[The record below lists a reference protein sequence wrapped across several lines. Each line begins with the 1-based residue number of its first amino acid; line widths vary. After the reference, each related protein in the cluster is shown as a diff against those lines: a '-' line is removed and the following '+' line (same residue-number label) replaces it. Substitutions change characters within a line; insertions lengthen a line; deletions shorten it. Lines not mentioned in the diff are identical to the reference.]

1 MIEFVRNRKKCRISK
16 LFDLLFR
23 GVRVNYVIYGN
34 SQQLSDRQRKDWS
47 VVAGYALPLKPLLHY
62 GLRNA
67 SDHRRTVSTHVPRFI
82 HPRISRRSVSADS
95 PQTQRYISQRKH
107 TLKIIFVRV
116 NSNFTIRA
124 GSHYRRASFQ
134 ILTLIISPFHFG
146 NERLISVMARSS
158 SQRRSFKSSTFTR

>member
-1 MIEFVRNRKKCRISK
+1 M
-16 LFDLLFR
+16 FDLLFR

-34 SQQLSDRQRKDWS
+34 SQQLSDLRRKDWF
-47 VVAGYALPLKPLLHY
+47 VVGAGYALPLKPLLHY

-124 GSHYRRASFQ
+124 GAHYRRASFQ

-146 NERLISVMARSS
+146 DERLISVMTRRSS
-158 SQRRSFKSSTFTR
+158 SQPRSFKSSTFTR

>member
-1 MIEFVRNRKKCRISK
+1 MIEFVRNRKTYRISK
-16 LFDLLFR
+16 LFDQKFR

-82 HPRISRRSVSADS
+82 HPRISRRLVSADS
-95 PQTQRYISQRKH
+95 PRHNPSVIYPSAN
-107 TLKIIFVRV
+107 TLWKLFSFVL
-116 NSNFTIRA
+116 I
-124 GSHYRRASFQ
+124 Q
-134 ILTLIISPFHFG
+134 ILRYARGPIIAVLRFKFW
-146 NERLISVMARSS
+146 RLLF
-158 SQRRSFKSSTFTR
+158 RRFILGTNV